1 MTVMLANISLSSWLN
16 NYLIRRQLTQAD
28 GRPIYAYHTSNMEY
42 EELKNILQLHFRTD
56 VLDVN
61 KTLGAVFS
69 LFCAEWYRREYEQS
83 YGWTWEPIWE
93 LLGVT
98 FTSNELEGAITKGL
112 VGYWNRSVHIYSE
125 TERRNF
131 LGSLFSEGGLPFK
144 MLHLAGSRFQQLFS
158 KILEQ
163 YHQAEL
169 LGKSIT
175 ELTSVLIEKAGLP
188 QVFSQPTS
196 VQLIAGM
203 VERLVS
209 FVQLYGLESKA
220 DPARELDRLNP
231 LWRDDFPIP
240 LDDETGA
247 VFLRGLLNSATQ
259 ETKRVTRRAARLT
272 CIHYLQPHNATI
284 YTEITLPE
292 SITFELDKVTSVSRL
307 ELGLFEGDT
316 QVAHLGVGYAQ
327 FKDHKAVLSVRQ
339 QEVECPRKSPS
350 ESLYFVAMQGGLVLS
365 KLLIE
370 HSSVELGEVP
380 LGFDL
385 VHEKWRLI
393 GQASFAS
400 RASELM
406 LLLPESADIEMVEG
420 ELTEAP
426 LVVGYRTQML
436 AGEAKISVSQQDVY
450 RIRTGVVS
458 AADQGLV
465 LSGRELYWASKPSLI
480 YAGLPSFRWATGELH
495 AHQGLQLWLSGQP
508 LNELPLSARY
518 GRQSISVKN
527 SQGETL
533 LRKQVGILPED
544 FTIELKTS
552 QLPNQGSV
560 IFRTATKCIFRVLD
574 ESMTFRRVSTDGA
587 IELQLTVEGIPPA
600 KVVIEVTFNLMSE
613 PVVLELPFPA
623 SGVLAFDGEQKPL
636 ARSLTTSDLL
646 GSRLFLFAREDN
658 PVRYALEL
666 RLVGNHTTPVGH
678 NWRYTAIGGP
688 LEISL
693 HSMKDEIEALMSL
706 SHDLDHAVELVIK
719 GGGVESAY
727 RFQRYATNLDI
738 DYDRG
743 VLFSRGEILRAA
755 TMPQPTLMLINE
767 PERSST
773 LLPSRLSEGT
783 QTGEFELPSI
793 IEKNGPWLI
802 VPANQSAV
810 KFRPKFIVG
819 AAQLPD
825 PVAEIKTLQQA
836 CLVFNPKTNKKAF
849 NGVLDKIAQDPEHT
863 GWLFLRTLYKNYG
876 YLPLSTFEVWRALVK
891 HPQALAM
898 ALFKFEMSVEFI
910 RQLELDFPLFWEF
923 LPLQYLQNAK
933 NKLATALAGKGI
945 PSDMITDLFN
955 KWSAK
960 LAQSLPS
967 YAGDLG
973 EYLSTGTQPQ
983 PLPSVVMKMAI
994 DGWYQDLMRNHFEAV
1009 WPERFGPQLLSWYS
1023 LQTDL
1028 PIRLKTHSSF
1038 HNAVVYMP
1046 IFAAAVATG
1055 RANSEDVFGQQP
1067 ENIFF
1072 ARQLREFDLDWFG
1085 PVFQFCLLSYQKINE
1100 SK

>member
-1 MTVMLANISLSSWLN
+1 MSFNFNSLSLN
-16 NYLIRRQLTQAD
+16 KWFNSYLDARQLIEAD
-28 GRPIYAYHTSNMEY
+28 GRPLYAYHTSNIEY
-42 EELKNILQLHFRTD
+42 EELIKILQLHCRTED
-56 VLDVN
+56 LDVS
-61 KTLGAVFS
+61 KALGAAFS
-69 LFCAEWYRREYEQS
+69 LFCAEWYRREYEQN
-83 YGWTWEPIWE
+83 YGWTWEPIWK

-98 FTSNELEGAITKGL
+98 FTSNELEESITKGL

-125 TERRNF
+125 TKRRNF

-144 MLHLAGSRFQQLFS
+144 MLHLEGSRFQQLFS

-247 VFLRGLLNSATQ
+247 AFLRGLLNSATQ

-292 SITFELDKVTSVSRL
+292 SITFALDKMISVSRL
-307 ELGLFEGDT
+307 ELGLFEGDK

-327 FKDHKAVLSVRQ
+327 FKDHKAVLNVRPQ
-339 QEVECPRKSPS
+339 AVECPRKSPS

-370 HSSVELGEVP
+370 HSSVELGEIP

-385 VHEKWRLI
+385 VHEKWRLV
-393 GQASFAS
+393 GHASFAS
-400 RASELM
+400 RTAELM
-406 LLLPESADIEMVEG
+406 LLLPESAEIEMVEG

-436 AGEAKISVSQQDVY
+436 TGEAKISVSQQDVY

-480 YAGLPSFRWATGELH
+480 YAGMPSFRWATGELH

-544 FTIELKTS
+544 FIVELKAS
-552 QLPNQGSV
+552 QHPNQGSI

-574 ESMTFRRVSTDGA
+574 ENMTFRRVSTNGS
-587 IELQLTVEGIPPA
+587 IELQLTAENIPPA
-600 KVVIEVTFNLMSE
+600 RVAIEVTFNLMSE

-623 SGVLAFDGEQKPL
+623 SGVLAFDCQQKPL
-636 ARSLTTSDLL
+636 AHSLTTSDLL
-646 GSRLFLFAREDN
+646 GSRLFLFAREDH
-658 PVRYALEL
+658 PVRYTLEL
-666 RLVGNHTTPVGH
+666 RLVGNHTTPVRH
-678 NWRYTAIGGP
+678 DWHYTATDGL

-719 GGGVESAY
+719 GVGAESSY
-727 RFQRYATNLDI
+727 RFQRYATNLNI
-738 DYDRG
+738 DSDRNL
-743 VLFSRGEILRAA
+743 LFSREELLQSDA
-755 TMPQPTLMLINE
+755 MPQPVLILINE
-767 PERSST
+767 PERASIP
-773 LLPSRLSEGT
+773 LLSRVSEGT
-783 QTGEFELPSI
+783 KTGEFELPSI
-793 IEKNGPWLI
+793 IEKNGPWLV

-810 KFRPKFIVG
+810 KFRPKFLKG
-819 AAQLPD
+819 AAQQSELN
-825 PVAEIKTLQQA
+825 VEIRTLQRA
-836 CLVFNPKTNKKAF
+836 CSVFHPRNNPQAF
-849 NGVLDKIAQDPEHT
+849 NDVLSNMANDPEHT
-863 GWLFLRTLYKNYG
+863 GWLFLRTLYKNYS

-898 ALFKFEMSVEFI
+898 AMFKFEMSIEFI

-923 LPLQYLQNAK
+923 LPLQHLQNAK
-933 NKLATALAGKGI
+933 QKLAAALVEKGI
-945 PSDMITDLFN
+945 PESMVIDLFN
-955 KWSAK
+955 KWCAK
-960 LAQSLPS
+960 LAQNLPS
-967 YAGDLG
+967 YAGDLAK
-973 EYLSTGTQPQ
+973 YVNNNTLPQ
-983 PLPSVVMKMAI
+983 SLPAVVMKMAI
-994 DGWYQDLMRNHFEAV
+994 DDWYQDLMRKHFEAV
-1009 WPERFGPQLLSWYS
+1009 WPERFAPQLLTWYRI
-1023 LQTDL
+1023 QTDL
-1028 PIRLKTHSSF
+1028 PIRLETHSSF

-1046 IFAAAVATG
+1046 IFAAAVAAG
-1055 RANSEDVFGQQP
+1055 RANSEDVFGKQS

-1072 ARQLREFDLDWFG
+1072 ARQLREFDLDWFA